1 MSVAWNPN
9 SLHHVV
15 AVAVGDTVSVLN
27 METSSGHASELT
39 SNLLSKNKEIENEE
53 DEEKKKSDKSEAT
66 WTQQSKDRLDV
77 VLTSTVRQVVWHS
90 RGNYFATVC
99 PSSSSPS
106 KRVAVRIVF
115 VFFTENTLIIFSN
128 TGTHSLQTSNT
139 TSISTCQGD
148 GTMCCFSSKQAHILS
163 CDQEECSS
171 VSSSTSTDDHKVD
184 MCRKTHLQ
192 SGCPFKW

>member
-15 AVAVGDTVSVLN
+15 AVAVGETVAILN

-39 SNLLSKNKEIENEE
+39 SNLLSKHNEEEEEENED
-53 DEEKKKSDKSEAT
+53 DETKSDKSEAM

-106 KRVAVRIVF
+106 KRVAVRIFFCQTIVF
-115 VFFTENTLIIFSN
+115 
-128 TGTHSLQTSNT
+128 
-139 TSISTCQGD
+139 
-148 GTMCCFSSKQAHILS
+148 
-163 CDQEECSS
+163 
-171 VSSSTSTDDHKVD
+171 
-184 MCRKTHLQ
+184 
-192 SGCPFKW
+192 

>member
-15 AVAVGDTVSVLN
+15 AVAVGDTVSILN

-115 VFFTENTLIIFSN
+115 VFFYREYTHNFFKHRYTFSPNVEHNIHFDVSRGWHNVLLFIQASPYSFLRPRRMFECIIFN
-128 TGTHSLQTSNT
+128 VN
-139 TSISTCQGD
+139 
-148 GTMCCFSSKQAHILS
+148 
-163 CDQEECSS
+163 
-171 VSSSTSTDDHKVD
+171 
-184 MCRKTHLQ
+184 R
-192 SGCPFKW
+192 

>member
-15 AVAVGDTVSVLN
+15 AVAVGDTVSILN

-39 SNLLSKNKEIENEE
+39 SNLLSKNNEEEEEENED
-53 DEEKKKSDKSEAT
+53 DEEKKSDKSEAT

-106 KRVAVRIVF
+106 KRVAVR
-115 VFFTENTLIIFSN
+115 
-128 TGTHSLQTSNT
+128 H
-139 TSISTCQGD
+139 
-148 GTMCCFSSKQAHILS
+148 CF
-163 CDQEECSS
+163 
-171 VSSSTSTDDHKVD
+171 
-184 MCRKTHLQ
+184 
-192 SGCPFKW
+192 